1 MLTFWGSKFRRKLQ
15 WTTVAT
21 EKKKPYKCTFSILII
36 DKILYPY
43 FTGFEPLSDCAF
55 FSRKLFSGAFLFL
68 QTFQELWAKQ
78 RVCLLSIT
86 YKLLQWVACYIC
98 VWGFIII
105 IFVCFSFENSLHFQ
119 ERLSKALLLWM
130 FSVLSDLGSSAESGL
145 VSAWI
150 GNFRKGC
157 IESVGVQLF
166 C

>member
-1 MLTFWGSKFRRKLQ
+1 MNNCCYW
-15 WTTVAT
+15 
-21 EKKKPYKCTFSILII
+21 KKKPYKCTFSILII

-78 RVCLLSIT
+78 RVCLQSIT

-105 IFVCFSFENSLHFQ
+105 IFVCFSFGNSLHFQ
-119 ERLSKALLLWM
+119 
-130 FSVLSDLGSSAESGL
+130 
-145 VSAWI
+145 
-150 GNFRKGC
+150 KGC
-157 IESVGVQLF
+157 LKPCCYECSQSFLILEAQQNQVWLVLELETSGKVALSPWVSSSSVNSITHMLVQYSSYN
-166 C
+166 